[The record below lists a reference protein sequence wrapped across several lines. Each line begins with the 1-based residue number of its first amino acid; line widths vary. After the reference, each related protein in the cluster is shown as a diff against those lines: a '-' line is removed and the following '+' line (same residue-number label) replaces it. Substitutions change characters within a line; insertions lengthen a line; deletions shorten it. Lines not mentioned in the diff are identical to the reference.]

1 MTIKTE
7 GQKSSEQINTVKR
20 AALDKDRHSVILNP
34 SSKDEMLLFL
44 WDDFMERKRGKHDSL
59 SP

>member
-7 GQKSSEQINTVKR
+7 GQKSSEQINKVKR
-20 AALDKDRHSVILNP
+20 VKLDKERHSFILNP
-34 SSKDEMLLFL
+34 SSKDEMLLLL
-44 WDDFMERKRGKHDSL
+44 WDDLMEKKRGKHDSL